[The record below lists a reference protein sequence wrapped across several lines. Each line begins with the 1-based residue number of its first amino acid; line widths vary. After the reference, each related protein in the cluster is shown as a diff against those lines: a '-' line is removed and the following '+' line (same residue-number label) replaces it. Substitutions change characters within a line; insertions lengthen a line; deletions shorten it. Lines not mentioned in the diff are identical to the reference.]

1 MVNIGRLDQD
11 GAGGQVAPL
20 PRGINHN
27 HWLKLSPHEVH
38 HIVLAATQA
47 GAHRM
52 SGQQP
57 WWRHGKICGF
67 VPIVALS
74 FFIVGCAT
82 NEPSEGSAAAVAR
95 NSVYPISARQAYEVL
110 RRSIHQSFAGSRITR
125 LGRPRIG
132 FTATL
137 HIALDRHYITAV
149 MEPAMGKDAKGKSVA
164 GVLFRVYDRGTILIS
179 GPIRAR
185 KLRERIHR
193 QARLIAAPLQYAG
206 PITRSA
212 PSRRGRR
219 SSGSGFV
226 INRHGDVLT
235 NNHVADGCRNIWVRV
250 GGVAYPGVLRAKDKA
265 NDLAVVRIAELPV
278 NSVARFSGGSMK
290 LGSSVVVLG
299 YPLTSLLGDDLK
311 ATTGNVSGLSGLRNN
326 SAYFQFTAPI
336 QPGNSG
342 GPIVDSTGAVAG
354 VAAAKLREIN
364 VARRMG
370 TFSQLVNFGVKSRA
384 ARGFLGTHNIPFSI
398 ARSNRVLPNVAI
410 VSAAKKY
417 TIRILC
423 EE

>member
-1 MVNIGRLDQD
+1 MPIQYSVSRFDRFRRL
-11 GAGGQVAPL
+11 
-20 PRGINHN
+20 
-27 HWLKLSPHEVH
+27 
-38 HIVLAATQA
+38 
-47 GAHRM
+47 
-52 SGQQP
+52 
-57 WWRHGKICGF
+57 
-67 VPIVALS
+67 VPIVLVPL
-74 FFIVGCAT
+74 IVAGCAA
-82 NEPSEGSAAAVAR
+82 NEPTETSAAAVAG
-95 NSVYPISARQAYEVL
+95 NTVYPISARQGYEVL
-110 RRSIHQSFAGSRITR
+110 RRSVYQSFAGSRIR
-125 LGRPRIG
+125 ALGRRRLG

-137 HIALDRHYITAV
+137 RVAIDRHYITAV
-149 MEPAMGKDAKGKSVA
+149 MEPAMGKDANGKTVR
-164 GVLFRVYDRGTILIS
+164 GVLYRVYDRGTILIS

-193 QARLIAAPLQYAG
+193 QARLIAAPVQYAG

-226 INRHGDVLT
+226 INTHGDVLT
-235 NNHVADGCRNIWVRV
+235 NEHVAGDCRNVWVRV

-265 NDLAVVRIAELPV
+265 NDLAVVRVADMPV
-278 NSVARFSGGSMK
+278 NAVARFSSGSMK
-290 LGSSVVVLG
+290 LGSSVIVLG

-311 ATTGNVSGLSGLRNN
+311 ATTGNVSGLSGLQNN
-326 SAYFQFTAPI
+326 SSYFQFTAPI

-370 TFSQLVNFGVKSRA
+370 TLSQLVNFGVKSRA

-410 VSAAKKY
+410 VSGAKRY